1 VPTGELS
8 PKSPRASPG
17 HGADFARTPRFF
29 VNNSP
34 LFILITMHFRTLSR
48 FLFMSLCSFFS
59 CSTPEGLSSLSAGEF
74 STLLSQKPD
83 LILLDVRTP
92 SEYAEGH
99 LPKSVNVDVLAPDF
113 EQRAEAV
120 LSKQRSV
127 ALYCR
132 SGHRSKQAA
141 TLLSRKGIQVYELST
156 GWLGWVEA
164 ALPTAR

>member
-1 VPTGELS
+1 
-8 PKSPRASPG
+8 
-17 HGADFARTPRFF
+17 
-29 VNNSP
+29 
-34 LFILITMHFRTLSR
+34 
-48 FLFMSLCSFFS
+48 MSLCSFFS

-92 SEYAEGH
+92 SEYTEGH

-120 LSKQRSV
+120 LGKQRSV

-141 TLLSRKGIQVYELST
+141 TLLSRRGIQVYELST

-164 ALPTAR
+164 ALPTTR

>member
-1 VPTGELS
+1 MHLLT
-8 PKSPRASPG
+8 
-17 HGADFARTPRFF
+17 
-29 VNNSP
+29 
-34 LFILITMHFRTLSR
+34 ITR
-48 FLFMSLCSFFS
+48 FLFMSFFSLFS
-59 CSTPEGLSSLSAGEF
+59 CSTPQNVTTLNAGDF
-74 STLLSQKPD
+74 ANRLKQQPD
-83 LILLDVRTP
+83 LVLLDVRTP
-92 SEYAEGH
+92 SEYTEGH

-120 LSKQRSV
+120 LGKQRSV

-141 TLLSRKGIQVYELST
+141 TLLSRRGIHVYELST

>member
-1 VPTGELS
+1 MKKLLLPAFLAAALLAQPAFALS
-8 PKSPRASPG
+8 PAPAKTVQQAQESG
-17 HGADFARTPRFF
+17 
-29 VNNSP
+29 VW
-34 LFILITMHFRTLSR
+34 I
-48 FLFMSLCSFFS
+48 
-59 CSTPEGLSSLSAGEF
+59 
-74 STLLSQKPD
+74 
-83 LILLDVRTP
+83 DVRSP
-92 SEYAEGH
+92 EEYAEGH

-120 LSKQRSV
+120 LGKQRSV

-141 TLLSRKGIQVYELST
+141 TLLSRRGIQVYELST

>member
-1 VPTGELS
+1 MAPISCGRPIFSSTIL
-8 PKSPRASPG
+8 
-17 HGADFARTPRFF
+17 HFI
-29 VNNSP
+29 
-34 LFILITMHFRTLSR
+34 ILITMHFRTLSR

-120 LSKQRSV
+120 LGKQRSV

-141 TLLSRKGIQVYELST
+141 TLLSRRGIRVYELST

>member
-1 VPTGELS
+1 
-8 PKSPRASPG
+8 
-17 HGADFARTPRFF
+17 
-29 VNNSP
+29 
-34 LFILITMHFRTLSR
+34 
-48 FLFMSLCSFFS
+48 MSLCSFFS

-120 LSKQRSV
+120 LGKQRSV

-132 SGHRSKQAA
+132 SGHRSHAA
-141 TLLSRKGIQVYELST
+141 AALMQSRGFKVVELKGGY
-156 GWLGWVEA
+156 LGWVSEG
-164 ALPTAR
+164 LPVEK